1 MFKPSN
7 IPLSF
12 SELNISFSDR
22 RGLILLIKFSEEPP
36 SITISL
42 TPSLSSKFFTLFI
55 AFRTLLSLK
64 LKRIPF
70 REFKIK
76 ELNEE
81 TLGEL
86 FSYYILET
94 IITGKLIDIN
104 PFDQPAVEQ
113 VKITT
118 KKLLS

>member
-1 MFKPSN
+1 MYKLLYLLHFIKY
-7 IPLSF
+7 
-12 SELNISFSDR
+12 LNNKS
-22 RGLILLIKFSEEPP
+22 LINVRNAQKEAVIQ
-36 SITISL
+36 
-42 TPSLSSKFFTLFI
+42 
-55 AFRTLLSLK
+55 SLK